1 MNLQSNAI
9 KFTEV
14 GEVKIEVSI
23 EEKQF
28 NERFLKIEVVD
39 TGKGI
44 KEEDQDKLFKLFGF
58 IQESERLN

>member
-1 MNLQSNAI
+1 MQSNAI